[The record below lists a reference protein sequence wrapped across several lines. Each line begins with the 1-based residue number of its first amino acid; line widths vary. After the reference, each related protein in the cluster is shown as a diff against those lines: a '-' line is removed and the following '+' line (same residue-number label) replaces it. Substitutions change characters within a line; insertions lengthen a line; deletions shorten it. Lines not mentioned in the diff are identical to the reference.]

1 MGRKL
6 AGAAPPWP
14 AAAGNT
20 TDAVD
25 VSLGGGAAGLGGREE
40 GGLYRQLVGQMVGQ
54 SEPDTSPGVLK

>member
-25 VSLGGGAAGLGGREE
+25 VSLGGGAAGLGGGRQ
-40 GGLYRQLVGQMVGQ
+40 LYRQLGQMVSQ

>member
-25 VSLGGGAAGLGGREE
+25 VSLGGGAAGLGG
-40 GGLYRQLVGQMVGQ
+40 GGEACTDNCGPDG
-54 SEPDTSPGVLK
+54 EPR